1 MWPAPAL
8 RRRSARPV
16 SRSVA
21 TVRKPRRAA
30 SAAVARLIPG
40 APSFCK
46 ALGFAAE
53 PLAGLVSEDRVRLCE
68 PLTRMVDAEA

>member
-1 MWPAPAL
+1 M
-8 RRRSARPV
+8 
-16 SRSVA
+16 
-21 TVRKPRRAA
+21 RKPRRAA